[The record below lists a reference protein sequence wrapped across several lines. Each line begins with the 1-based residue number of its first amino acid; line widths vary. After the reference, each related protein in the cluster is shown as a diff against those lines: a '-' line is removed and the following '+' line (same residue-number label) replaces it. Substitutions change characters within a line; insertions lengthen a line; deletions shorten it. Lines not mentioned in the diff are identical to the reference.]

1 MDFAIHTWDG
11 FITGCHK
18 LVLLTNFKI
27 LEALPDTDC
36 LILPDYGP
44 SVIKNL
50 LLLIYDPSHAIGKDL
65 VTMMMMIL
73 RTFDNLQVG

>member
-1 MDFAIHTWDG
+1 MFAIHTWDG

-50 LLLIYDPSHAIGKDL
+50 LLLIYVPSHR
-65 VTMMMMIL
+65 L
-73 RTFDNLQVG
+73 RFSHDDDDDIENI